1 MKRRIRIAAASLMV
15 AVGLI
20 AAVVVPASAAG
31 PPPGQGLVQFGPYEC
46 EGGVGVVDLFGPRG
60 FKASTVFVPSGQH
73 LSLLSLEIT
82 GTDVDGNPFH
92 SSKTYGQKS
101 GLTTFAC
108 TQHFEDGQATSDTTL
123 VVGLV
128 PPK

>member
-15 AVGLI
+15 AAGLI
-20 AAVVVPASAAG
+20 VAVAAPASAAG
-31 PPPGQGLVQFGPYEC
+31 PPPGQGLVHFGPYQCGDLGE
-46 EGGVGVVDLFGPRG
+46 VQLFGPRG
-60 FKASTVFVPSGQH
+60 FKASSVFTDTGEH
-73 LSLLSLEIT
+73 LTLLSLEIT
-82 GTDVDGNPFH
+82 GIDVDGNPFH

-101 GLTTFAC
+101 GLMTFTC
-108 TQHFEDGQATSDTTL
+108 TQHFEDGPAFSDAKV